1 MRTSFV
7 FLLVLSSLYVFGQ
20 EGYKIDF
27 KIKGLKDTSIYLG
40 YYLQEQTFV
49 KDTTH
54 VARDGSFTF
63 KGAKALPHGVYFLVL
78 DKTSIFQMVV
88 GHDQHFTMET
98 STVDYI
104 GNMVVKGDE
113 DNRLFFENIRF
124 ERESQKQVEPFI
136 KVLQDSTL
144 GEEEKKTARDNVNN
158 ISKKV
163 MAYRQN
169 IIDKYPATVTARIL
183 NMNRPVEIPD
193 PPKKANG
200 NIDSTFQFRYY
211 RQHYFDHFPLGDE
224 VMLRTSKVFYGEKV
238 KDYLDKL
245 IVQHPDSINKA
256 IDQLVTIA
264 KKNQNTYKYL
274 VWNCLRDYQT
284 PEIMGLDQVYV
295 HLVDK
300 YIASGEM
307 DYWLDKKTVQNMKD
321 YAGKIRRA
329 PIGSIAAN
337 MIMRDENLQPRSMH
351 DIKNK
356 YTILFFFKPTCGHCR
371 EEAPKLVDLYKR
383 SKKKLDF
390 EVFAVATDTS
400 MKEMKDFI
408 KEFQTPWITVNGPRS
423 YIKTHFS
430 ELYYAEMTPTIYI
443 TDEKKKI
450 IARRLGVE
458 QIEDFLINYEKA
470 NKAKASAVAP

>member
-1 MRTSFV
+1 MRA
-7 FLLVLSSLYVFGQ
+7 LLVVVFALLSLCSSAQ

-27 KIKGLKDTSIYLG
+27 KVKGLKDTTIYLG
-40 YYLQEQTFV
+40 YNLAYYLKEQTYI
-49 KDTTH
+49 KDTTI
-54 VARDGSFTF
+54 VDRNGTFTF
-63 KGAKALPHGVYFLVL
+63 KGNTPLSQGVYFLVL
-78 DKTSIFQMVV
+78 DKISIFQFVI
-88 GHDQHFTMET
+88 GSDQHFLMET
-98 STVDYI
+98 SADNYVE
-104 GNMVVKGDE
+104 NMVVKGDD

-124 ERESQKQVEPFI
+124 ERERHKEAEPFI
-136 KVLQDSTL
+136 KVLKDSTVNEV
-144 GEEEKKTARDNVNN
+144 EEKTAREGFNK

-163 MAYRQN
+163 LDYQQILIEKN
-169 IIDKYPATVTARIL
+169 PGTVTARIL
-183 NMNRPVEIPD
+183 NMNRPIQIPD

-224 VMLRTSKVFYGEKV
+224 VMLRTPKVFYWEKV

-245 IVQHPDSINKA
+245 VVQHPDSLNKA
-256 IDQLVTIA
+256 LDGLINIA
-264 KKNQNTYKYL
+264 KSNQSTYRYL
-274 VWNCLRDYQT
+274 VWNCIVNYQT
-284 PEIMGLDQVYV
+284 PDIMGLDQVYV

-300 YIASGEM
+300 YLVSGEM
-307 DYWLDKKTVQNMKD
+307 DYWLDKKTVQNLKD

-337 MIMRDENLQPRSMH
+337 MIMQDENLQSRSMH

-383 SKKKLDF
+383 SKNKLDF

-408 KEFQTPWITVNGPRS
+408 KEFHTPWITVNGPRS

-430 ELYYAEMTPTIYI
+430 ELYYAETTPTIYI

-458 QIEDFLINYEKA
+458 QIEDFLLNYERV
-470 NKAKASAVAP
+470 NKK